1 MPYVNVQITK
11 GATKLQKSK
20 IIKDI
25 TNSLVTVLGK
35 RPEHIHIVIQEIAD
49 EDWGFEGLPT
59 DEWKAKQERE

>member
-11 GATKLQKSK
+11 GATKSQKAQV
-20 IIKDI
+20 IRDI
-25 TNSLVTVLGK
+25 TNSLVTVLNK

-59 DEWKAKQERE
+59 DEWRAQKQR